1 MNRNRL
7 FIKEIACIPKIYN
20 LYIELGIQQNVLRFD
35 ITMGYAM
42 TVYVSKSRNELAE
55 DVSSTLLT
63 KLLSLIY

>member
-7 FIKEIACIPKIYN
+7 FIKEIACIPEIYN
-20 LYIELGIQQNVLRFD
+20 LYIELRIQQNVLRFD